1 MKLEDILKEEKI
13 ELERPKVRK
22 GQGELVRRTRVQ
34 DKDPRKKSRAK
45 QKREWKKQIRD
56 Y

>member
-1 MKLEDILKEEKI
+1 MKVADILKEMQI
-13 ELERPKVRK
+13 DRRDIKVRK
-22 GQGELVRRTRVQ
+22 GTSSLVRRTRVQ

-45 QKREWKKQIRD
+45 QKREWKKEAG